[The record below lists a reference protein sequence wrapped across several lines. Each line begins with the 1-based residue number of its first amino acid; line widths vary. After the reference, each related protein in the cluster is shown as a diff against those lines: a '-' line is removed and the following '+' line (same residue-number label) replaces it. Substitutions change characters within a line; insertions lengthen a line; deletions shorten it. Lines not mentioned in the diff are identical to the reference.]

1 MQTRETFQSGL
12 NNLKESIISLGNLVN
27 ESFNRAITAFENN
40 DQQTFI
46 EITEN
51 DVKVNQQELA
61 INEKATLLIARQQPV
76 ASDLRKII
84 VAFKVSSDLER
95 VGDLTVDIVKAAK
108 RMNRTEMKID
118 TSVLLEMASIASEM
132 LTKALE
138 AYANSNVIEAQQ
150 IATLDDQVDEKY
162 AKFVKQIF
170 NTVISEQLELE
181 YLTQLAFICRYV
193 ERIADY
199 ATNIAELIIYEVNG
213 QYFDL
218 N

>member
-1 MQTRETFQSGL
+1 MQTRETFHSGL
-12 NNLKESIISLGNLVN
+12 TSLKGSIVQLGNEVN
-27 ESFNRAITAFENN
+27 DAFNQSMDAFINN
-40 DQQTFI
+40 DSEKFATI
-46 EITEN
+46 KEN
-51 DVKVNQQELA
+51 DVKVNQQEIA

-95 VGDLTVDIVKAAK
+95 VGDLAVDITKAAK
-108 RMNRTEMKID
+108 RIPMTVTKID
-118 TSVLLEMASIASEM
+118 TALLLQMANKASEM
-132 LTKALE
+132 LSKALI
-138 AYANSNVIEAQQ
+138 AYENANVLEAQQ
-150 IATLDDQVDEKY
+150 IATLDDEVDEMY
-162 AKFVKQIF
+162 AQFVKKIF
-170 NTVISEQLELE
+170 NIVISEQLEIE
-181 YLTQLAFICRYV
+181 QVTQLAFISRYI